1 MNKANVFGA
10 TVTLIN
16 PGIGDIAE
24 QILDTRKDD
33 VLIVISFRRYTRESF
48 EVAEKIKKGVSLI
61 AITNNR
67 LSHIAT

>member
-33 VLIVISFRRYTRESF
+33 VLIVISFMRYTRESF